1 MFLTGIQLYEF
12 CPVAK
17 HDKQTRDL
25 ARELFLKANLSGK
38 EIAERLGV
46 NEKTIGRWRSDENW
60 DSLMTTYTMTKA
72 NQMELLVQQLRTINE
87 NILLRAITDR
97 YATSKEADIIIKLTQ
112 AIKNLETELSASDV
126 VDVCIRFT
134 SWIKDHDP
142 EKSKEITLLF
152 DKFIKSF
159 A

>member
-1 MFLTGIQLYEF
+1 M
-12 CPVAK
+12 AK

-25 ARELFLKANLSGK
+25 ARELFLKANLTGK
-38 EIAERLGV
+38 EIAERLSV
-46 NEKTIGRWRSDENW
+46 NEKTISRWRTDENW

-72 NQMELLVQQLRTINE
+72 NQMDLLVQQLRVINE
-87 NILLRAITDR
+87 NIMSRDPNDR
-97 YATSKEADIIIKLTQ
+97 FATSKEADIIIKLTQ

-134 SWIKDHDP
+134 SWIKDQDP
-142 EKSKEITLLF
+142 EKAKEITLLF

>member
-1 MFLTGIQLYEF
+1 M
-12 CPVAK
+12 AK

-25 ARELFLKANLSGK
+25 ARELFLKANLTGK
-38 EIAERLGV
+38 EIAERLSV
-46 NEKTIGRWRSDENW
+46 NEKTISRWRTDENW

-72 NQMELLVQQLRTINE
+72 NQMDLLVQQLRVINE
-87 NILLRAITDR
+87 NIMSRESNDR
-97 YATSKEADIIIKLTQ
+97 FATSKEADIIIKLTQ

-134 SWIKDHDP
+134 SWIKDQDP
-142 EKSKEITLLF
+142 EKAKEITLLF